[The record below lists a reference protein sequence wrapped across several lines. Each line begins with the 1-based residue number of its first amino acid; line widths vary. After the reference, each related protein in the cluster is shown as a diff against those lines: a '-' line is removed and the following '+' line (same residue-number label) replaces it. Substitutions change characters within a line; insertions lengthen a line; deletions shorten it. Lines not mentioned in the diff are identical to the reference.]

1 VAVAEARTVKAGRR
15 PPVGEALRV
24 RSVRVRI
31 MVVKPRQGASG
42 RVDAGLL
49 ALDALRWSSPVPR
62 GVGVKQA
69 GLGCLVMSSPGP
81 DRCGRV
87 RAWSDPAQPAVPN
100 HMMTIRRGVMPFCG
114 LDCWLRPS
122 VTLG

>member
-1 VAVAEARTVKAGRR
+1 MVASV
-15 PPVGEALRV
+15 PVWWPWTRCADRLQFPE
-24 RSVRVRI
+24 
-31 MVVKPRQGASG
+31 
-42 RVDAGLL
+42 
-49 ALDALRWSSPVPR
+49 
-62 GVGVKQA
+62 GVEVKQA

-100 HMMTIRRGVMPFCG
+100 HIVTTRLGVMPICG